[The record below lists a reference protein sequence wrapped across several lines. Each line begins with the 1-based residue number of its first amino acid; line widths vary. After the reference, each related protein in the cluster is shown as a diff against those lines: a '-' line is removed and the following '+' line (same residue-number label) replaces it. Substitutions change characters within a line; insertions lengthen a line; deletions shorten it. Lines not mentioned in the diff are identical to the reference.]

1 MSSQEI
7 TLKIPQEVVVELIE
21 KVFKEEYKENMS
33 KALVGVL
40 HNNSHALETILKTV
54 MGIKPK
60 TKYKV
65 GDVISI
71 KSHSVGS
78 WRFDDTEMESR
89 GYTSNGYLK
98 ATIENINVYSIE
110 PYTVSY
116 NYWNKDNQ
124 RDASDNYSLS
134 EYNIVGLAEEYPL
147 DL

>member
-7 TLKIPQEVVVELIE
+7 TLKIPQKVVVELI
-21 KVFKEEYKENMS
+21 KNVFKEEYKENMS
-33 KALVGVL
+33 EVLVGAL
-40 HNNSHALETILKTV
+40 HNNTHALETILKAI
-54 MGIKPK
+54 MGVKPK
-60 TKYKV
+60 VKYKT

-98 ATIENINVYSIE
+98 ATIENINVYSLE

-116 NYWNKDNQ
+116 NYWNKNDQ
-124 RDASDNYSLS
+124 RDDSDTYSLS